1 MTSVKT
7 APFFDRLPLLQKIAW
22 PERARRIPYI
32 QQTTSTD
39 CGAACLAMVLAYHGK
54 RVRLEEVRDAAGVD
68 RDGSDALAILQAARW
83 YGLRARG
90 VKIDIEDFTYLE
102 PGAILHWEFNHFVV
116 FERLHKASI
125 TIVDPAGGR
134 QVVPLE
140 QVGRAFTG
148 VALTLEPADTFQPTV
163 GERGTVWR
171 YLQPILSQRGL
182 LSHIGVTPLLIQ
194 LFALAL
200 QVLTGLLV
208 DRVVPQGDFHLLLLL
223 SVGFLSMVL
232 FTWLPLSAPISFCI
246 CAPTWTRA

>member
-1 MTSVKT
+1 MEKMLAVISESRSELKPHAPRIITVKIPVDKIG
-7 APFFDRLPLLQKIAW
+7 ALIGPGGKNIRALQD
-22 PERARRIPYI
+22 E
-32 QQTTSTD
+32 T
-39 CGAACLAMVLAYHGK
+39 
-54 RVRLEEVRDAAGVD
+54 
-68 RDGSDALAILQAARW
+68 
-83 YGLRARG
+83 G

-200 QVLTGLLV
+200 PVLTGLLV